1 MRQPRLFDRLIR
13 FSILVLATMLFTS
26 AAVFGQSDTG
36 SIAGTVKDQNGAI
49 VPGASVTAKNQR
61 TGEERNATTNTD
73 GVFSIPALRASAYT
87 VTATA
92 IGLGSKGKDVEV
104 NVGRETNLNIGR

>member
-1 MRQPRLFDRLIR
+1 MRQLRLFDRFIR

-49 VPGASVTAKNQR
+49 VPGASVTARNQR
-61 TGEERNATTNTD
+61 TGEERTGTTNTD
-73 GVFSIPALRASAYT
+73 GTFSIPALKASAYT
-87 VTATA
+87 DRNSHRT
-92 IGLGSKGKDVEV
+92 GRYSKG
-104 NVGRETNLNIGR
+104 R